1 MVGVHSHVE
10 ENFMKSKPWLLVL
23 LLALLVLAY
32 QMFDVG
38 RWLSLGY
45 LQESK
50 AGFAAWYAQHPFGVL
65 AAFFAVYVA
74 STSLSLP
81 GATVLTLAAGALFGL
96 GVGTLLVS
104 VASTIG
110 ATVAMLVSRY
120 LLQDLVMRRFGARL
134 GGINR
139 GLVQDGGFYLLSLR
153 LMPMVPFFVLNLLM
167 GLTTVRIR
175 TFFWVSQVGMLP
187 ATLVYV
193 NAGTQLARIESL
205 SDVVSVS
212 LLASLTALALLP
224 WVVKWLVT
232 RWQQQRILAPWAAHK
247 PKRFDRNLIVIGA
260 GAAGLVSTYIAT
272 AVKAKVTLVEAHKM
286 GGDCLNY
293 GCVPSKTLIKSA
305 KLAAQMRRAPTF
317 GFQAIEPTFNFKAV
331 MARVRSVVSSVA
343 PHDSAARYS
352 DLGAEVLEGHARI
365 INPWTVEVR
374 LHTGEVRRLSTR
386 SIILATGAAPTV
398 PDLPGLSAVGYLTS
412 DTVWDT
418 FADLDAPPERLLILG
433 GGPIGCELAQAFARL
448 GSKVT
453 LVQRAQRVIPRE
465 DEEVSAFVRDA
476 LEQDGV
482 TVLTA
487 CNAVRC
493 ELHAGEKVAV
503 LLQHDRESRLS
514 FDYLLC
520 AVGRQARLSG
530 FGLEEL
536 GVPAQGTV
544 QTNAYLQTL
553 LPTIY
558 AAGDVAGPMQF
569 THVAAHQAWYASV
582 NALFGGVKRFKLDM
596 RVIPRAIFVD
606 PEVARVGLNEREAR
620 AQDIAYELTRYD
632 LDDLDRAMTD
642 GVAHGFV
649 KVLTVPGKDRILG
662 VTIVGE
668 HAADLLTE
676 FVLAMRYGLGLN
688 KILGTVHT
696 YPTMSEANKYAA
708 GVWRR
713 AHAPQRILAG
723 LERYHAWRRG

>member
-1 MVGVHSHVE
+1 
-10 ENFMKSKPWLLVL
+10 MKTKQWLLVL
-23 LLALLVLAY
+23 LLALLLLAY
-32 QMFDVG
+32 QMLDLG
-38 RWLSLGY
+38 RLLSLSY
-45 LQESK
+45 LQDSK
-50 AGFAAWYAQHPFGVL
+50 HSFAAWYAQYPLTVL
-65 AAFFAVYVA
+65 AGFFAVYVI

-104 VASTIG
+104 FASTMG
-110 ATVAMLVSRY
+110 ATVAMLVSRH
-120 LLQDLVMRRFGARL
+120 LLQDIVMRRFGSRL
-134 GGINR
+134 ESINS
-139 GLVQDGGFYLLSLR
+139 GLVQDGAFYLLSLR

-167 GLTTVRIR
+167 GLTTMRAR

-193 NAGTQLARIESL
+193 NAGTQLARLESL
-205 SDVVSVS
+205 SDVASVS
-212 LLASLTALALLP
+212 LLASLTALAVLP
-224 WVVKWLVT
+224 WVAKWLVT
-232 RWQQQRILAPWAAHK
+232 HWKDHRALAPWAAHK

-305 KLAAQMRRAPTF
+305 KLASQMRRAHIF
-317 GFQAIEPTFNFKAV
+317 GLSAHEPTFSFKAV
-331 MARVRSVVSSVA
+331 MARVHAVVASVA
-343 PHDSAARYS
+343 PHDSVQRYT
-352 DLGAEVLEGHARI
+352 DLGAEVLQGHARI

-374 LHTGEVRRLSTR
+374 LHNGEIRRLSTR
-386 SIILATGAAPTV
+386 SIVLATGAAPAV
-398 PDLPGLSAVGYLTS
+398 PDLPGLKDVGYLSS
-412 DTVWDT
+412 DTVWEA
-418 FADLDAPPERLLILG
+418 FASLDVPPARLLILG

-453 LVQRAQRVIPRE
+453 LVQRSERLMPRE
-465 DEEVSAFVRDA
+465 DEDVSVFAREA

-487 CNAVRC
+487 SSAVRC
-493 ELHAGEKVAV
+493 ELHAGEKTLVIK
-503 LLQHDRESRLS
+503 QHDQESHLV
-514 FDYLLC
+514 FDQLLC
-520 AVGRQARLSG
+520 AVGRQARLTG

-536 GVPAQGTV
+536 GVPEQTGL

-553 LPTIY
+553 LPNIY
-558 AAGDVAGPMQF
+558 AAGDVVGPLQF
-569 THVAAHQAWYASV
+569 THVAAHHAWYASV
-582 NALFGGVKRFKLDM
+582 NALFAGFKRFKLDM
-596 RVIPRAIFVD
+596 RVIPRATFMD
-606 PEVARVGLNEREAR
+606 PEVARVGLNEREAK
-620 AQDIAYELTRYD
+620 AQNIAYEVTRYN
-632 LDDLDRAMTD
+632 LDDLDRAMAD

-662 VTIVGE
+662 ATIVGE

-713 AHAPQRILAG
+713 AHAPQRILAV
-723 LERYHAWRRG
+723 LARFHAWRRG